1 MYNQST
7 SPVNQLHFHSQVKN
21 SSGVRRGALTTDP
34 TCRLPIDM
42 ATGEPV
48 YAEASVRGK
57 KREAVVQCA
66 LNACR
71 ILDAQDMLRNPTQ
84 GGLVHK
90 VIAVPYR

>member
-1 MYNQST
+1 
-7 SPVNQLHFHSQVKN
+7 
-21 SSGVRRGALTTDP
+21 
-34 TCRLPIDM
+34 M

-71 ILDAQDMLRNPTQ
+71 ILDAQGMLRNPTQ
-84 GGLVHK
+84 GGLMHK
-90 VIAVPYR
+90 VGSCTR

>member
-1 MYNQST
+1 
-7 SPVNQLHFHSQVKN
+7 
-21 SSGVRRGALTTDP
+21 
-34 TCRLPIDM
+34 M

-84 GGLVHK
+84 GGPVHK
-90 VIAVPYR
+90 VIAVPYRWVEVQFSLIPSHIVYLPKYVPLL